1 MFSLDSYKMYIVC
14 VGVHNAG
21 HLTILISMMYDD
33 ILGIRQDC
41 QIDILYVFLINI
53 YI

>member
-1 MFSLDSYKMYIVC
+1 MYIVC

-41 QIDILYVFLINI
+41 QVDTVRFFP
-53 YI
+53 